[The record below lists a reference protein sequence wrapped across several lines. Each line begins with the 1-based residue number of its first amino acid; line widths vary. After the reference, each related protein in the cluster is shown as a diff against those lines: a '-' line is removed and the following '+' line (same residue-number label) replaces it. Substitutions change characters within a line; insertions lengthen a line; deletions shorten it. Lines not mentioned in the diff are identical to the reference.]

1 MDGLQAAGK
10 NFLGETVFVYQ
21 KNSNAQIHF
30 ASNW

>member
-10 NFLGETVFVYQ
+10 DIPGGTVFVYQ
-21 KNSNAQIHF
+21 KNSNAQINF